1 MLKKL
6 LATTFILFSTIA
18 FAQDTIQKQTTALDT
33 TKLTVCYTVG
43 YAIPAVIISNYH
55 ISNRPLD
62 APASISIVSAKDIQ
76 RNDNTNI
83 ATVLN
88 TLPGVQMQSGAI
100 NTNRISIRGIGART
114 PYGTNKIRAFYGSI
128 PLTSGDSETTIEDI
142 DLEVINKIEVIKGP
156 LSSLYGAGLGGAIL
170 IDPKYATGERSTA
183 TVSATAGS
191 FGLLKNTYNYGY
203 NTKSGSLNINYHKL
217 ESDGWRKN
225 SSYYREGV
233 TLAGDLFR
241 KESSKLTYFGNYTY
255 MKAYIPSSVSKT
267 SFDNNPRAAAPTWAA
282 SKGYE
287 QYHSY
292 MGGLAYDFKITNWL
306 SNATSVFINAK
317 DSYEPRPFDILKQN
331 STGYGGRTQ
340 FTGNTKL
347 GAIATH
353 FIAGIEY
360 FKDGYDGGTLENNY
374 QDNNGNGTL
383 QGDRLT
389 ANKQDRD
396 FINAF
401 AQLRL
406 EFSKKLELQAGV
418 NYNKTSFN
426 LNNTF
431 HASAASTQNYSYD
444 GIWSPQVS
452 LLFKPSEYQTVY
464 ASLSRGFSLP
474 AIEET
479 LTASGTIN
487 PNIKPE
493 NGYNIELG
501 TKQFYFDRKLYLD
514 LSLYRME
521 INDLLVAQRVGDDQY
536 IGVNAGKTLHQGI
549 EASASYIIPLTYNLE
564 TASGWTLIPYTALS
578 VGKYEFKEFVNNDI
592 DYSGNDLTGVPS
604 TKVNAGLTLNIPHG
618 LYLSSDYYY
627 TGTTPINDANTVYNS
642 SYNLLNAKA
651 GWRYTTGFGLGL
663 HISAGVNNIT
673 DTHYASMVLVNA
685 TGANGAPPR
694 YYYPGLP
701 VNYYGN
707 MGVSYN
713 F

>member
-1 MLKKL
+1 MMLKQL
-6 LATTFILFSTIA
+6 LASTFILFSTIA
-18 FAQDTIQKQTTALDT
+18 SAQENPPASDTTAALPHRS
-33 TKLTVCYTVG
+33 LG
-43 YAIPAVIISNYH
+43 YSIPELKISGYH
-55 ISNRPLD
+55 INDSLQN
-62 APASISIVSAKDIQ
+62 APASISILSAKDIQ
-76 RNDNTNI
+76 RNDNSSI
-83 ATVLN
+83 APILN

-142 DLEVINKIEVIKGP
+142 DLEVINKVEIIKGP

-170 IDPKYATGERSTA
+170 IEPKYATGEGSRASVST
-183 TVSATAGS
+183 TAGS
-191 FGLLKNTYNYGY
+191 FGLLKNTINYGY
-203 NTKSGSLNINYHKL
+203 NTKNGSLNINYHKL
-217 ESDGWRKN
+217 ESDGWRDN

-233 TLAGDLFR
+233 TIAGDLFR
-241 KESSKLTYFGNYTY
+241 KESSRLTYFGNYTY
-255 MKAYIPSSVSKT
+255 MKANIPSSVSKT
-267 SFDNNPRAAAPTWAA
+267 SFNTNPRAAAPTWAA

-292 MGGLAYDFKITNWL
+292 MGGLAYDWKLSPWL
-306 SNATSVFINAK
+306 SNSTSIFINTK
-317 DSYEPRPFDILKQN
+317 DSFEPRPFDILEQN

-340 FTGNTKL
+340 FNGTQKIGSMK
-347 GAIATH
+347 TH
-353 FIAGIEY
+353 FIAGMEY
-360 FKDGYDGGTLENNY
+360 FRDGYYGGTFENNY

-383 QGDRLT
+383 QGNRLT
-389 ANKQDRD
+389 ANEQKRN

-406 EFSKKLELQAGV
+406 EFTPKLELQAGV
-418 NYNKTSFN
+418 NYNKTSFD
-426 LNNTF
+426 LKNTF
-431 HASAASTQNYSYD
+431 PTDGVSSEDYSYK

-452 LLFKPSEYQTVY
+452 FLYKPTNLQTVY
-464 ASLSRGFSLP
+464 ASVSRGFSLP

-479 LTASGTIN
+479 LTANGNIN

-493 NGYNIELG
+493 NGYNIEVG
-501 TKQFYFDRKLYLD
+501 TKQYYLDKRLYFDIAV
-514 LSLYRME
+514 YRME

-549 EASASYIIPLTYNLE
+549 EASIRYALPVNASWAIVPYAA
-564 TASGWTLIPYTALS
+564 ASIGH
-578 VGKYEFKEFVNNDI
+578 YEFKEFVNNDI
-592 DYSGNDLTGVPS
+592 DYGGNDLTGVPS
-604 TKVNAGLTLNIPHG
+604 NKINGGITVDMPVG
-618 LYLSSDYYY
+618 LYLSADYYY
-627 TGTTPINDANTVYNS
+627 MGSTPINDANTIYND

-651 GWRYTTGFGLGL
+651 GWRHTTSFGLGIQL
-663 HISAGVNNIT
+663 SVGINNIT

-685 TGANGAPPR
+685 TGVNDAPPR

-707 MGVSYN
+707 MGVSYT